1 MRHSQKIRERII
13 RGDTVHLDVP
23 EFAGEDNDLDQR
35 QIFLPK
41 DDLILTKTI
50 FLIACA
56 THYHRNRDQL
66 IRTKFH
72 EIFEDP

>member
-41 DDLILTKTI
+41 DDLILRKKNSNCKYNTLAPKLKPT
-50 FLIACA
+50 
-56 THYHRNRDQL
+56 R
-66 IRTKFH
+66 
-72 EIFEDP
+72 

>member
-41 DDLILTKTI
+41 DDLILRK
-50 FLIACA
+50 
-56 THYHRNRDQL
+56 
-66 IRTKFH
+66 TKFSKSKCGAQRPKLRPTR
-72 EIFEDP
+72 ENKIL